1 MVNFVLDKGRGAELL
16 LSLFRLNNHEKLT
29 PNDGE
34 SLEALSDWVFKARLS
49 LTEETLTSLARLF
62 SWEAFFGLK
71 IIPYF
76 FLEGSPTPSGLLKM
90 IETISPERLLSMFLS
105 SDFMPLEKKNDVFLK
120 SLEENEKGAL
130 EYVSSIPWL
139 LSSDRYGAFQ
149 MLTDQ
154 AKTHESFLEL
164 LRFAEKEIASMVEL
178 ENLVN
183 YGEEILLKNTERFE
197 GWFLAFLLDIE
208 PSSLS
213 DKMIRLHVSAFLGGS
228 VITVE
233 VPEKNSVIS
242 LIGADRVRKR
252 SLSYEK
258 RSAAGVISALSDQ
271 NSLRILKIVMRSRQC
286 IDEIAFSSGVH
297 RHEVIEVLAALCR
310 QGLVIP
316 EIHEKELT
324 FTSEERLIDSALEEI
339 RKAIKKG
346 AGD

>member
-1 MVNFVLDKGRGAELL
+1 
-16 LSLFRLNNHEKLT
+16 
-29 PNDGE
+29 
-34 SLEALSDWVFKARLS
+34 
-49 LTEETLTSLARLF
+49 
-62 SWEAFFGLK
+62 
-71 IIPYF
+71 
-76 FLEGSPTPSGLLKM
+76 
-90 IETISPERLLSMFLS
+90 
-105 SDFMPLEKKNDVFLK
+105 
-120 SLEENEKGAL
+120 
-130 EYVSSIPWL
+130 
-139 LSSDRYGAFQ
+139 
-149 MLTDQ
+149 MLMDQ

-197 GWFLAFLLDIE
+197 GWFLPFLLDIE

-242 LIGADRVRKR
+242 LIGVDRVRKR

-258 RSAAGVISALSDQ
+258 RSAAGVISELSDQ

-324 FTSEERLIDSALEEI
+324 FTSEERLIDSALEEV
-339 RKAIKKG
+339 RKGIMEG

>member
-1 MVNFVLDKGRGAELL
+1 MVNFVLDKQKGPELL
-16 LSLFRLNNHEKLT
+16 LSLFRLNNHEKMT
-29 PNDGE
+29 PSDGE

-49 LTEETLTSLARLF
+49 LTEESLTSLARLF

-90 IETISPERLLSMFLS
+90 IETISPERLLSLFLS
-105 SDFMPLEKKNDVFLK
+105 SDFMPLEKRNDVFLK

-139 LSSDRYGAFQ
+139 LSSDRYEAFQ

-183 YGEEILLKNTERFE
+183 YGEEILLENTERFE
-197 GWFLAFLLDIE
+197 SGFLAFLLDIE
-208 PSSLS
+208 PPSLS
-213 DKMIRLHVSAFLGGS
+213 GKMIRLHVSAFLGGS
-228 VITVE
+228 VITIE

-242 LIGADRVRKR
+242 LIGVDRVRKR

-258 RSAAGVISALSDQ
+258 RSAAGVISAMSGQ
-271 NSLRILKIVMRSRQC
+271 NSLRILKIVMRSSQC
-286 IDEIAFSSGVH
+286 IDEIAFLSGVH
-297 RHEVIEVLAALCR
+297 RHEVIEILAALSR

-324 FTSEERLIDSALEEI
+324 FTSEERLIDCALEEI
-339 RKAIKKG
+339 RKAIKEG